1 MRRLLVVAMLATGMA
16 HPAAAGVAVD
26 PGGILGRWLT
36 PHHDGVFQIDRC
48 GQTLCGRL
56 VGMQYTGSMP
66 LDVYHRPQCGLLLLD
81 GFRPENEAGRWSG
94 TITDPDSGHRYQATI
109 WSPARDVLKLRGYV
123 LMPLLGETQRWTRY
137 ARPIGAACQLPG

>member
-1 MRRLLVVAMLATGMA
+1 MRRLLVVAMLTTSVAR
-16 HPAAAGVAVD
+16 PAVAAMAVD

-36 PHHDGVFQIDRC
+36 PRHDGVFQIDRC
-48 GQTLCGRL
+48 GETLCGRL

-66 LDVYHRPQCGLLLLD
+66 LDVHHQPQCGLMLLN
-81 GFRPENEAGRWSG
+81 GFRSGDEAGRWSG

-109 WSPARDVLKLRGYV
+109 WSPTPGVLKLRGYV

-137 ARPIGAACQLPG
+137 AGPIGTACQLPG